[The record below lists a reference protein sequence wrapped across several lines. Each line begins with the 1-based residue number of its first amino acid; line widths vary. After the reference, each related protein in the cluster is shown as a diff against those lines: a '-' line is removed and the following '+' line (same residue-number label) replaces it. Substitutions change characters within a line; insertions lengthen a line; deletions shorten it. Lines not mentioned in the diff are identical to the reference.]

1 MLLFNQKVINKS
13 VLIIS
18 FILFSG
24 CATLKDTIGIY
35 KITQL
40 RIDAETIFRRE
51 NSVVS
56 EVMILTM
63 DEENSTLSRAEQEM
77 QDACAELNAYAIGIR
92 DNTGDDLIA
101 QQRVLSSLDDCE
113 AAISKLEELVRTGA
127 Y

>member
-18 FILFSG
+18 CILFSG
-24 CATLKDTIGIY
+24 CTTVKDPIGIY

-40 RIDAETIFRRE
+40 RLDAEAIFRRE

-63 DEENSTLSRAEQEM
+63 DKESSTLSQAEQEM
-77 QDACAELNAYAIGIR
+77 QDACAELNSYAIHIR
-92 DNTGDDLIA
+92 DNSGNDLIA
-101 QQRVLSSLDDCE
+101 KQRVLSSLDECE
-113 AAISKLEELVRTGA
+113 AAISKLEDLVRTGA